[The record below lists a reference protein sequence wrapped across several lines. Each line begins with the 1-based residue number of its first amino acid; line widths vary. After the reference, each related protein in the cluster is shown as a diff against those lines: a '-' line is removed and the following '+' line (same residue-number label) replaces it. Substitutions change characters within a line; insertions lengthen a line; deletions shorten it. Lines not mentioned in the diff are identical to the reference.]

1 MRIARI
7 HPERRSL
14 LALTVAALLLAALF
28 AALPAPADAAG
39 LPETPGDEMI
49 IPLAPADEGGAG
61 MSGSGASEW
70 LPFAVLLGPFL
81 VVITGLLWL
90 TFRIDAGETDEE

>member
-7 HPERRSL
+7 HPARRSL
-14 LALTVAALLLAALF
+14 LALTIAALLVAVLF
-28 AALPAPADAAG
+28 AALPAPADAAA
-39 LPETPGDEMI
+39 LPEAPGDEVV
-49 IPLAPADEGGAG
+49 IPMAPADEGGAG

-90 TFRIDAGETDEE
+90 TFRIDASEAEEE